1 MYMYVKRL
9 SMPASSHMQA
19 AEELMWA
26 ANVRYMYYMYY
37 MYLLLLYSQSL
48 AIHYE

>member
-9 SMPASSHMQA
+9 SKPASSHMQA

-26 ANVRYMYYMYY
+26 ANVRYMYYMY
-37 MYLLLLYSQSL
+37 LLLLYSQSL